1 MTEAAAAADAL
12 VAAAR
17 SLDTLGFMPSKSGNL
32 SLRTPRGC
40 LITPAAL
47 PYAETTAADLVE
59 VALDG
64 AVLAGHRRPSSEWRL
79 HAAIYAARPEAGAV
93 VHTHSPFAT
102 ALSCARQGL
111 PAFHYMI
118 ALGGGA
124 DIRCSTY
131 ATFGTAALAE
141 ACVAALDGRRAA
153 LLANHGVVA
162 LGTTLAGART
172 LAMEVENLARQYL
185 ALRAA
190 GLAPVL
196 LTEAELREV
205 FAQFG
210 DYGRLA

>member
-1 MTEAAAAADAL
+1 MAEAAAAADAL

-17 SLDTLGFMPSKSGNL
+17 ALDALGFMPSKSGNL
-32 SLRTPRGC
+32 SLRTPRGF

-59 VALDG
+59 VAPDG

-79 HAAIYAARPEAGAV
+79 HAGIYAARPEAGAV

-124 DIRCSTY
+124 DIRCSAY

-141 ACVAALDGRRAA
+141 ACVAALEGRRAA
-153 LLANHGVVA
+153 LLANHGVGA
-162 LGTTLAGART
+162 LGTTLAGARS

-190 GLAPVL
+190 GLVPVL

-210 DYGRLA
+210 DYGRLG